1 MTRRGWLLFGALS
14 VIWGVP
20 YLLIKVAVRDLDPV
34 VVAFGRTLLG
44 ALLLL
49 PVALRRRALAP
60 VLRRWRWLLLYTLVE
75 IVGPWWLLGHAET
88 RLNSSTA
95 GLLIAIVPLIA
106 AVLTA
111 AVNRRRPGVERLSG
125 RRILGLG
132 VGLAGVV
139 ALVGLDI
146 QLDDLPSVG
155 AAVLTAIGYAAGPLL
170 ISRKL
175 ADLPPM
181 GVIVGSLALAATIF
195 CPFAV
200 LLRPDRVGAASGWS
214 VAGLAVVCTAAAFVV
229 FFALIAEVGPAR
241 ATVITYVNPA
251 VAILLGVA
259 VLGESFTIGTAIG
272 FPLVILGS
280 VLATSR
286 QSGPAGSRDA
296 SLSTAAGSGPAVAAA
311 RPVPEDA

>member
-34 VVAFGRTLLG
+34 VVAFGRTFLG

-49 PVALRRRALAP
+49 PVALRRRDLVP
-60 VLRRWRWLLLYTLVE
+60 VLRRWQWLLLYTLIE

-111 AVNRRRPGVERLSG
+111 GVNRRRPGAERLSG

-139 ALVGLDI
+139 ALVGFDVH
-146 QLDDLPSVG
+146 LDDLSAVG
-155 AAVLTAIGYAAGPLL
+155 AAVLTAIGYAGGPLL

-181 GVIVGSLALAATIF
+181 GVIT
-195 CPFAV
+195 
-200 LLRPDRVGAASGWS
+200 
-214 VAGLAVVCTAAAFVV
+214 
-229 FFALIAEVGPAR
+229 
-241 ATVITYVNPA
+241 
-251 VAILLGVA
+251 
-259 VLGESFTIGTAIG
+259 
-272 FPLVILGS
+272 
-280 VLATSR
+280 
-286 QSGPAGSRDA
+286 
-296 SLSTAAGSGPAVAAA
+296 
-311 RPVPEDA
+311 

>member
-44 ALLLL
+44 AVLLL
-49 PVALRRRALAP
+49 PIALRRRDLTP
-60 VLRRWRWLLLYTLVE
+60 VLRRWRWLLLYTLME

-111 AVNRRRPGVERLSG
+111 AVDRRQPEAERLSG

-139 ALVGLDI
+139 ALVGFDVH
-146 QLDDLPSVG
+146 LDDLPSVG

-181 GVIVGSLALAATIF
+181 GVIAGSLAVAAMIF
-195 CPFAV
+195 SPFAI
-200 LLRPDRVGAASGWS
+200 LFRPARVSAESGWS
-214 VAGLAVVCTAAAFVV
+214 VVALAVLCTATAFVV

-259 VLGESFTIGTAIG
+259 VLGESFTVGTALG
-272 FPLVILGS
+272 FSLVIMGS

-286 QSGPAGSRDA
+286 QPGRGGPSADRLA
-296 SLSTAAGSGPAVAAA
+296 PAAGSGPTAATEA
-311 RPVPEDA
+311 A

>member
-1 MTRRGWLLFGALS
+1 MTRRGWLLFGILG

-20 YLLIKVAVRDLDPV
+20 YLLIKIAVRDLDPA
-34 VVAFGRTLLG
+34 VVAFGRTFLG

-49 PVALRRRALAP
+49 PIALRRRALGP
-60 VLRRWRWLLLYTLVE
+60 VLRRWRWLLFYTLVE

-95 GLLIAIVPLIA
+95 SLLIAIVPLLA

-111 AVNRRRPGVERLSG
+111 AVNRRRPEAERLG
-125 RRILGLG
+125 VRRLAGLGLG
-132 VGLAGVV
+132 LVGV
-139 ALVGLDI
+139 AVLVGLDVH
-146 QLDDLPSVG
+146 LDDLPSVG
-155 AAVLTAIGYAAGPLL
+155 AAVLTAVGYAVGPLL

-181 GVIVGSLALAATIF
+181 GVITGSLALAAVIF
-195 CPFAV
+195 FPFAV
-200 LLRPDRVGAASGWS
+200 LLRPVHVGAGPVWS
-214 VAGLAVVCTAAAFVV
+214 VVALAVFCTATAFVV
-229 FFALIAEVGPAR
+229 LFALIAEVGPAR

-251 VAILLGVA
+251 VAILLGV
-259 VLGESFTIGTAIG
+259 VLLGESFTVGMAIG

-286 QSGPAGSRDA
+286 RSRPTGRETVLA
-296 SLSTAAGSGPAVAAA
+296 PAAGAGPAVS
-311 RPVPEDA
+311 EDA

>member
-1 MTRRGWLLFGALS
+1 MTRRGWLLFGVLG

-20 YLLIKVAVRDLDPV
+20 YLLIKIAVRDLDPA
-34 VVAFGRTLLG
+34 VVAFGRTFLA

-49 PVALRRRALAP
+49 PVALRRRDLGP
-60 VLRRWRWLLLYTLVE
+60 VLRRWRWLLLYTVVE

-95 GLLIAIVPLIA
+95 SLLIAIVPLLA

-111 AVNRRRPGVERLSG
+111 AVNRRRPEAERLG
-125 RRILGLG
+125 VRRMAGLGLG
-132 VGLAGVV
+132 LVGV
-139 ALVGLDI
+139 AVLVGLDVH
-146 QLDDLPSVG
+146 LDDLPSVG
-155 AAVLTAIGYAAGPLL
+155 AAVLTAVGYAVGPLL

-181 GVIVGSLALAATIF
+181 GVITASLALAAVIF
-195 CPFAV
+195 FPFAV
-200 LLRPDRVGAASGWS
+200 LLRPVHVGAGPVWS
-214 VAGLAVVCTAAAFVV
+214 VVALAVFCTATAFVV
-229 FFALIAEVGPAR
+229 LFALIAEVGPAR

-259 VLGESFTIGTAIG
+259 VLGESFTVGMAVG

-286 QSGPAGSRDA
+286 RSRPAGPATVA
-296 SLSTAAGSGPAVAAA
+296 LAPAGGAGPAAVS
-311 RPVPEDA
+311 EDA

>member
-20 YLLIKVAVRDLDPV
+20 YLLIKVAVRDLDPA

-49 PVALRRRALAP
+49 PIALKRRDLVP
-60 VLRRWRWLLLYTLVE
+60 VLARWRWLLVYTVAE

-88 RLNSSTA
+88 RLTSSTA

-111 AVNRRRPGVERLSG
+111 AVNRRRPDAERLRA
-125 RRILGLG
+125 RRVVGLGL
-132 VGLAGVV
+132 GLAGVA
-139 ALVGLDI
+139 ALVGFDVH
-146 QLDDLPSVG
+146 LDDLPSVG
-155 AAVLTAIGYAAGPLL
+155 AAVLTAVGYAVGPLM

-175 ADLPPM
+175 ADLPPL
-181 GVIVGSLALAATIF
+181 GVITGSLGLAALIF

-200 LLRPDRVGAASGWS
+200 LLRPERVGAASAWS
-214 VAGLAVVCTAAAFVV
+214 VVALAVVCTATAFVV
-229 FFALIAEVGPAR
+229 FFALIAEAGPAR

-286 QSGPAGSRDA
+286 QPQRGDPAAGALSPAAGAGPAPA
-296 SLSTAAGSGPAVAAA
+296 SGAA
-311 RPVPEDA
+311 

>member
-1 MTRRGWLLFGALS
+1 MTRRGWLLFSALS
-14 VIWGVP
+14 IIWGVP

-49 PVALRRRALAP
+49 PIALHRRALAP
-60 VLRRWRWLLLYTLVE
+60 VLRRWRWLLLYTLLE

-111 AVNRRRPGVERLSG
+111 AVNRRRPDAERLSG
-125 RRILGLG
+125 LRILGLG

-139 ALVGLDI
+139 ALVGLDVH
-146 QLDDLPSVG
+146 LDDLPSVG

-170 ISRKL
+170 ITRKL

-181 GVIVGSLALAATIF
+181 GVIVGSLSLAALIF

-200 LLRPDRVGAASGWS
+200 LFRPDRVSAASGWS
-214 VAGLAVVCTAAAFVV
+214 VIALAVVCTAAAFVV

-241 ATVITYVNPA
+241 STVITYVNPA

-259 VLGESFTIGTAIG
+259 VLGESFTVGTAIG

-286 QSGPAGSRDA
+286 QTRPRSRPTGSLA
-296 SLSTAAGSGPAVAAA
+296 PAAGAGPTVL
-311 RPVPEDA
+311 

>member
-14 VIWGVP
+14 IIWGVP

-49 PVALRRRALAP
+49 PIALRRRALAP
-60 VLRRWRWLLLYTLVE
+60 VLRRWRWLVLYTLLE

-111 AVNRRRPGVERLSG
+111 VVNRRRPDAERLSG

-139 ALVGLDI
+139 ALVGLDVH
-146 QLDDLPSVG
+146 LDDLPSVG

-181 GVIVGSLALAATIF
+181 GVIVGSLSLAALIF

-214 VAGLAVVCTAAAFVV
+214 VAALAVVCTAAAFVV

-251 VAILLGVA
+251 VAIGLGVA

-286 QSGPAGSRDA
+286 QPPRPSAGALAPAA
-296 SLSTAAGSGPAVAAA
+296 AAGPSAAA
-311 RPVPEDA
+311 ESA

>member
-20 YLLIKVAVRDLDPV
+20 YLLIKVAVRELDPAV
-34 VVAFGRTLLG
+34 VVFGRTSL
-44 ALLLL
+44 AAVLLL
-49 PVALRRRALAP
+49 PIALRRRSLAP
-60 VLRRWRWLLLYTLVE
+60 VLRRWRWLLLYTGME

-95 GLLIAIVPLIA
+95 GLLIAVVPLIA

-111 AVNRRRPGVERLSG
+111 AVNRRRPDAERLRA
-125 RRILGLG
+125 RRMVGLG
-132 VGLAGVV
+132 VGLAGVA
-139 ALVGLDI
+139 ALVGFDVH
-146 QLDDLPSVG
+146 LDDLPSVG
-155 AAVLTAIGYAAGPLL
+155 AAVLTAVGYAAGPLL

-175 ADLPPM
+175 ADLPPL
-181 GVIVGSLALAATIF
+181 GVITASLALAATIF

-200 LLRPDRVGAASGWS
+200 LLRPARVSAPAVWS
-214 VAGLAVVCTAAAFVV
+214 VIALAVLCTATAFVV

-286 QSGPAGSRDA
+286 QPGGGGPAPGRLA
-296 SLSTAAGSGPAVAAA
+296 TAAGAG
-311 RPVPEDA
+311 PVPASGAA

>member
-1 MTRRGWLLFGALS
+1 MTRRGWVLFGALS

-49 PVALRRRALAP
+49 PVALRRRDLAP
-60 VLRRWRWLLLYTLVE
+60 VLRRWRWLLLYTVVE

-111 AVNRRRPGVERLSG
+111 AVNRHRPDAERLSG
-125 RRILGLG
+125 RRIVGLGL
-132 VGLAGVV
+132 GLAGVV
-139 ALVGLDI
+139 TLVGFDVH
-146 QLDDLPSVG
+146 LDDLPSVG

-181 GVIVGSLALAATIF
+181 GVIAASLALAALLF
-195 CPFAV
+195 SPFAV
-200 LLRPDRVGAASGWS
+200 LLRPARVSAEAGWS
-214 VAGLAVVCTAAAFVV
+214 VVGLAVLCTATAFVV

-259 VLGESFTIGTAIG
+259 VLEEPFTIGTALG
-272 FPLVILGS
+272 FALVILGS

-286 QSGPAGSRDA
+286 GSAGGGPPAGRLA
-296 SLSTAAGSGPAVAAA
+296 PAAGSGPTAATEA
-311 RPVPEDA
+311 A